1 MAISTF
7 AELKLAVGNWLGR
20 EELTNRIP
28 EYIAMAEDRIA
39 LDLRVQAMETSAWVV
54 WKATTTVTT
63 VGGTANAITLT
74 PASAAASYALGDT
87 YKFTAASSNTAATT
101 VNVSSLGAKTIK
113 RRHGGVK
120 QDLAADDIISG
131 VDYRIY
137 YDGTDFLLVPPGGA
151 PLPSN
156 FLEQVNL
163 YLDTSSE
170 KSIDFMMPSV
180 FWGRN
185 AVNETSMPD
194 IYTVEGDYI
203 VLAPIPDGTYRG
215 RLQYYRRFTSLSAAS
230 DTNWILSNAR
240 GLLLYGAL
248 LEAYI
253 YLEDDAG
260 TSKYAALFDQILDA
274 NNKAA
279 KRTRVPR
286 GAQAMRS
293 QVSVV

>member
-101 VNVSSLGAKTIK
+101 VNISSLGAKTIK

-131 VDYRIY
+131 ADYRIY